1 MEDQRKLKKLVV
13 EAILFS
19 SSEFVP
25 IEEIKK
31 VVGLTDEDLNE
42 IISELQEEYEN
53 HAFEI
58 VRLKDKLKIQLKK
71 EFYDIAQ
78 EFMEKP
84 LSDDEL
90 KLASAVLITGKLE
103 AIKALRLL
111 GKSYTEVVEALLKK
125 GVIKVV
131 NEKGRKFF
139 IPGDRVE
146 EYIELSPDLKR
157 ALESFK

>member
-42 IISELQEEYEN
+42 IISELQEEYKN

>member
-1 MEDQRKLKKLVV
+1 MENQRNLKKLVV

-31 VVGLTDEDLNE
+31 VVRLTDEELE
-42 IISELQEEYEN
+42 KIISELQEEYEN
-53 HAFEI
+53 HSFEI
-58 VRLKDKLKIQLKK
+58 VRLRDKLKIQLKK

-84 LSDDEL
+84 LSEDEL

-111 GKSYTEVVEALLKK
+111 GRKYTEVVENLLKK
-125 GVIKVV
+125 GVIKIV

-146 EYIELSPDLKR
+146 EYIEISPELKK
-157 ALESFK
+157 ALESSK

>member
-1 MEDQRKLKKLVV
+1 MENQRNLKKLVV

-31 VVGLTDEDLNE
+31 VVRLTDEELE
-42 IISELQEEYEN
+42 KIISELQEEYEN
-53 HAFEI
+53 HSFEI
-58 VRLKDKLKIQLKK
+58 VRLRDKLKIQLKK

-84 LSDDEL
+84 LSEDEL

-103 AIKALRLL
+103 AIKALRL
-111 GKSYTEVVEALLKK
+111 
-125 GVIKVV
+125 
-131 NEKGRKFF
+131 
-139 IPGDRVE
+139 
-146 EYIELSPDLKR
+146 
-157 ALESFK
+157 